1 MVETQK
7 TEIRPKRRVVTTAP
21 LMVLTDGSLMF
32 FYLAKLGYFIQ
43 PSNFL
48 IAMVLFG
55 LMVSARA
62 KWRGRGCLMA
72 WTGIAGLAFCGF
84 SPAANWLILP
94 LEERFP
100 RPAELSGYDGIIV
113 LGGAVDTIVTGGR
126 GDTALTTSGERITIT
141 ARLAAQLP
149 ETKVIHSGGQGV
161 IVSAQATEAEGA
173 ARLFEDF
180 GISPDRVILEDV
192 SRNTWQNAVLTK
204 KLVDP
209 QPGQTWLLVTSAYH
223 MPRSMGVFEQAGWTG
238 ITAYPVD
245 YRTRGEEDRT
255 LGFSGA
261 SKGLRRFD
269 VAFREWVGLAA
280 YRLSGRSTAF
290 FPAPEAGN

>member
-1 MVETQK
+1 
-7 TEIRPKRRVVTTAP
+7 
-21 LMVLTDGSLMF
+21 MF
-32 FYLAKLGYFIQ
+32 FYLAKVGYFFLQ

-48 IAMVLFG
+48 IG
-55 LMVSARA
+55 LLLLGLLLMLVGR
-62 KWRGRGCLMA
+62 WRKLGNRCA
-72 WTGIAGLAFCGF
+72 WLGVAGLIVCGF

-100 RPAELSGYDGIIV
+100 RPATLEGYDGIIV

-141 ARLAAQLP
+141 ARLAQQIPDARVVH
-149 ETKVIHSGGQGV
+149 TGGKGV

-180 GISPDRVILEDV
+180 GIAPDRILLEDA
-192 SRNTWQNAVLTK
+192 SRNTWENAVLTK
-204 KLVDP
+204 ALVKP
-209 QPGQTWLLVTSAYH
+209 EPGQSWLLVTSAYH
-223 MPRSMGVFEQAGWTG
+223 MPRSMGVFRKAGWTG
-238 ITAYPVD
+238 VTAYPVD
-245 YRTRGEEDRT
+245 YRTRGSEDWT

-269 VAFREWVGLAA
+269 VAFKEWIGLVV
-280 YRLSGRSTAF
+280 YWVTGRSTEF
-290 FPAPEAGN
+290 FPGPTS